1 MSKTFGNLSQRR
13 EAVEQ
18 QRGNFKLSQTTADSV
33 PQEIFRSWQRSAH
46 TVAQNP
52 QQAPVDDALIVEH
65 LWQQS
70 PLSMGAKLEQSNM
83 IQLTKEADLVV
94 GIADPCGR
102 LLWTHAS
109 NYMQQR
115 AENLNFI
122 AGGHWNESVVGTNAV
137 GLSLKL
143 KQPVTVFSSEH
154 YLPFVQD
161 WVCYAA
167 PIIHPQS
174 GECVGILDMS
184 TTWKKHT
191 PLGQSAIAQIANS
204 IAQNL
209 PCIESHAELEVHALG
224 QPKVIYQGKV
234 IKIPQRELEILCLL
248 ALNPEGLTLEQLH
261 TALYNDDHV
270 STATLKTHVS
280 HLRHFVG
287 GKIGSRPYRL
297 TMPYWA
303 DFISIWES
311 LHQQNANDAMLMYR
325 GEFLARSQSPEIE
338 QWRHCIDAMMT
349 RVVDTCQSPEALTN
363 KLQESTS
370 GSHTVRDRLL
380 ELLPNLTFTKNKKS
394 IL

>member
-1 MSKTFGNLSQRR
+1 MSRTFENLSRRR
-13 EAVEQ
+13 EKVEQ
-18 QRGNFKLSQTTADSV
+18 QRGNFKISQSTSDSV
-33 PQEIFRSWQRSAH
+33 PQDIFRSWQRSAH
-46 TVAQNP
+46 AVEKMP
-52 QQAPVDDALIVEH
+52 QHAPLDDASLVEN
-65 LWQQS
+65 LWRQS
-70 PLSMGAKLEQSNM
+70 PLSIGAQLEQSNM

-94 GIADPCGR
+94 AIADPCGR

-109 NYMQQR
+109 NHMRHR

-122 AGGHWNESVVGTNAV
+122 AGGHWNELVVGTNAV
-137 GLSLKL
+137 GLALKL
-143 KQPVTVFSSEH
+143 KRPVTVFSSEH

-167 PIIHPQS
+167 PIIHPRS

-209 PCIESHAELEVHALG
+209 PCTESRAELEIRALG
-224 QPKVIYQGKV
+224 QPSVIYQGKT

-261 TALYNDDHV
+261 TALYNDYHV

-280 HLRHFVG
+280 HLRHFLG

-303 DFISIWES
+303 DFISIWEA
-311 LHQQNANDAMLMYR
+311 LNQQKANEAMLMYR
-325 GEFLARSQSPEIE
+325 GEFLASSQSPEIE
-338 QWRHCIDAMMT
+338 QWRYCIDAMMT
-349 RVVDTCQSPEALTN
+349 RVVDTCQSPGALTN

-370 GSHTVRDRLL
+370 GSNVVRERLL
-380 ELLPNLTFTKNKKS
+380 ELLPNLQFTKS
-394 IL
+394 

>member
-1 MSKTFGNLSQRR
+1 MSRTFGNLSQRR
-13 EAVEQ
+13 QAVEQ
-18 QRGNFKLSQTTADSV
+18 QRGNFKPSQTTADSV
-33 PQEIFRSWQRSAH
+33 PHEIFCSWQRSAH
-46 TVAQNP
+46 AMAQTP
-52 QQAPVDDALIVEH
+52 QHAPLDDASLVEH

-70 PLSMGAKLEQSNM
+70 PLSIGAKLEQNNM

-94 GIADPCGR
+94 AIADPCGR

-109 NYMQQR
+109 NHMRQR

-122 AGGHWNESVVGTNAV
+122 AGGHWNELVVGTNAV
-137 GLSLKL
+137 GLALKL
-143 KQPVTVFSSEH
+143 KQPVTVFSAEH

-209 PCIESHAELEVHALG
+209 PGTESRAELEVHALG
-224 QPKVIYQGKV
+224 QPRVIYQGKA

-280 HLRHFVG
+280 HLRHMLG
-287 GKIGSRPYRL
+287 GKIGSRPYQL
-297 TMPYWA
+297 MMPCWA
-303 DFISIWES
+303 DFISIWQS
-311 LHQQNANDAMLMYR
+311 LNQQKANEAMLLYR
-325 GEFLARSQSPEIE
+325 GEFLASSQSPEIE
-338 QWRHCIDAMMT
+338 QWRYCIDAMMN
-349 RVVDTCQSPEALTN
+349 RVIDACQSPEALTN

-370 GSHTVRDRLL
+370 GSHSVRERLL
-380 ELLPNLTFTKNKKS
+380 ELLPNIQFPKS
-394 IL
+394 

>member
-1 MSKTFGNLSQRR
+1 MSRTFDNLSQRR

-18 QRGNFKLSQTTADSV
+18 QRGNFKLSQTTPDSV
-33 PQEIFRSWQRSAH
+33 PQDIFRSWQRSAH
-46 TVAQNP
+46 AVEQTP
-52 QQAPVDDALIVEH
+52 QYAPADDASLVKH
-65 LWQQS
+65 LWRQS
-70 PLSMGAKLEQSNM
+70 PLSIGAQFEQSNM
-83 IQLTKEADLVV
+83 IQLTKEAHLVV
-94 GIADPCGR
+94 AIADPCGR

-109 NYMQQR
+109 NHMRQR
-115 AENLNFI
+115 AESLNFT
-122 AGGHWNESVVGTNAV
+122 AGGHWSELVMGTNAV

-143 KQPVTVFSSEH
+143 KRPVTVFSSEH
-154 YLPFVQD
+154 YLPFIRD

-209 PCIESHAELEVHALG
+209 PCTESRAELEIHALG
-224 QPKVIYQGKV
+224 QPRVIYQGQT

-261 TALYNDDHV
+261 TALYNDCHI

-280 HLRHFVG
+280 HLRHFLD

-303 DFISIWES
+303 DFISIWEA
-311 LHQQNANDAMLMYR
+311 LNQQRANEAMLMYR
-325 GEFLARSQSPEIE
+325 GEFLASSQSPEIE
-338 QWRHCIDAMMT
+338 QWRYCIDAMMT
-349 RVVDTCQSPEALTN
+349 RVVDACQSPEALTN

-370 GSHTVRDRLL
+370 GSHVVRERLL
-380 ELLPNLTFTKNKKS
+380 ELLPNLQFTNA
-394 IL
+394 

>member
-1 MSKTFGNLSQRR
+1 
-13 EAVEQ
+13 
-18 QRGNFKLSQTTADSV
+18 
-33 PQEIFRSWQRSAH
+33 
-46 TVAQNP
+46 
-52 QQAPVDDALIVEH
+52 
-65 LWQQS
+65 
-70 PLSMGAKLEQSNM
+70 
-83 IQLTKEADLVV
+83 
-94 GIADPCGR
+94 
-102 LLWTHAS
+102 
-109 NYMQQR
+109 
-115 AENLNFI
+115 
-122 AGGHWNESVVGTNAV
+122 
-137 GLSLKL
+137 
-143 KQPVTVFSSEH
+143 VTVFSSEH

-209 PCIESHAELEVHALG
+209 PFTESRAELEVHALG
-224 QPKVIYQGKV
+224 QPRVIYQGKA

-280 HLRHFVG
+280 HLRHFLD

-303 DFISIWES
+303 DFISIWEP
-311 LHQQNANDAMLMYR
+311 LNQQRANEAMLMYR

-338 QWRHCIDAMMT
+338 QWRYCIDAMMT
-349 RVVDTCQSPEALTN
+349 RVVNACQSPDALTH

-370 GSHTVRDRLL
+370 GSHTVRERLL
-380 ELLPNLTFTKNKKS
+380 ELLPNLKSTKS
-394 IL
+394 